1 MTKKRIFLGLALLF
15 TTYLLYL
22 LYIFVLSPKTNLQ
35 SIYLI
40 PEDAI
45 FVLESEKPVDSWRQ
59 VSESKG
65 WNHLKGNDYF
75 AELTKNIQKV
85 DTIFKDKRGLFEFF
99 DGRSLFISIHPIS
112 KKDYGIFYVLDL
124 KRIAKLKLLKTYLNT
139 LLDEGYLLSKRTYH
153 NHEILEIYDRTSKE
167 TMHLSFIENQL
178 VASYTHALVEAA
190 IDQFKEPKL
199 GRDLNFLAINK
210 KVGYEDLFRL
220 YVQYAYVDDYYSMFS
235 NTNNE
240 WLNSVSQHFLFSG
253 FSFDLDSNSTITAD
267 GYTNI
272 RFENENY
279 LEALQQSGTGRRS
292 IAQIAPAKTAL
303 YLSYGF
309 DSFTKFYENFERVQ
323 RANNSEQFR
332 TYETSLKKVEKFL
345 KISVKEQFVSW
356 IGEEIALLQI
366 NSDISKSKNDIAL
379 VLQTTEIS
387 KAKAQ
392 LDFVVEQIRKKTP
405 VRFKAIP
412 YKGHEI
418 NFLSIKGFFK
428 LFLGNRFKAF
438 DKPYFTII
446 SDKVIFSDSPNTLKN
461 MINSYENKQTLES
474 AKDFQDFNEA
484 FKERSSVFA
493 YINVP
498 LLYDTFYGLANKAT
512 RQQLKR
518 NRDYLIC
525 FPQMGLQ
532 LSPDDE
538 LFKSRLVVNYQDVAM
553 VKDKAQ
559 FSNTANKDIPALN
572 AASDAVDVS
581 IFNLKPIYPTD
592 LSAKFFSKVYPNGTL
607 RFKVDLKDGLKHG
620 RYVAYHSNGQKKIT
634 GRFKKDQQVGTWR
647 YYDAQGKQQLKK
659 RF

>member
-1 MTKKRIFLGLALLF
+1 MTKKRLLLGLALFF

-22 LYIFVLSPKTNLQ
+22 LYIFVLSPKNNLQ

-45 FVLESEKPVDSWRQ
+45 FVLESERPVDSWRQ

-65 WNHLKGNDYF
+65 WNHLKANDYF
-75 AELTKNIQKV
+75 ARLTENIQKV

-112 KKDYGIFYVLDL
+112 RKDYGIFYVLDL

-139 LLDEGYLLSKRTYH
+139 LLDEGYILSKRTYH

-190 IDQFKEPKL
+190 IDQYKEPAL
-199 GRDLNFLAINK
+199 GRDLNFLAVNK
-210 KVGYEDLFRL
+210 KVGYENLFRL
-220 YVQYAYVDDYYSMFS
+220 YVQYAFVDDYYRMFS
-235 NTNNE
+235 NSENE
-240 WLNSVSQHFLFSG
+240 WLQSVSQHFLFSG
-253 FSFDLDSNSTITAD
+253 FSFDLDTNSTITAD

-279 LEALQQSGTGRRS
+279 LEALQQSGTGNRS

-309 DSFTKFYENFERVQ
+309 DSFSKFYENFETVQ

-332 TYETSLKKVEKFL
+332 SYEAGLKKVEKFL
-345 KISVKEQFVSW
+345 KISVKDQFVSW

-366 NSDISKSKNDIAL
+366 NSNISKSKNDIAL
-379 VLQTTEIS
+379 VLQTTEIES
-387 KAKAQ
+387 AKKQ
-392 LDFVVEQIRKKTP
+392 LDFVVEQVRKKTP
-405 VRFKAIP
+405 VKFKAIP

-438 DKPYFTII
+438 DKPYFAII
-446 SDKVIFSDSPNTLKN
+446 SDKVVFSDSPNTLKY
-461 MINSYENKQTLES
+461 MINAYVEKQTLQNAE
-474 AKDFQDFNEA
+474 DFQNFNGA
-484 FKERSSVFA
+484 FEKRSSVFA
-493 YINVP
+493 YVNIP
-498 LLYDTFYGLANKAT
+498 LLYNTFYDWADKAT
-512 RQQLKR
+512 RQQLKQ
-518 NRDYLIC
+518 NKDYLIC
-525 FPQMGLQ
+525 FPQLGLQ
-532 LSPDDE
+532 LSPEDD
-538 LFKSRLVVNYQDVAM
+538 LFKSRLVVNYQDAAS
-553 VKDKAQ
+553 VKEKAQ
-559 FSNTANKDIPALN
+559 FSNTANKKVVATVTN
-572 AASDAVDVS
+572 GGNVDETV
-581 IFNLKPIYPTD
+581 FDLRPIYPTD
-592 LSAKFFSKVYPNGTL
+592 LSANTFSKVYPNGSI

-620 RYVAYHSNGQKKIT
+620 RYTAYHSNGKKKIT
-634 GRFKKDQQVGTWR
+634 GRFKRDQQVGTWR
-647 YYDAQGKQQLKK
+647 YFDEYGEQLLKK

>member
-1 MTKKRIFLGLALLF
+1 MTKKRILLGLALFF

-22 LYIFVLSPKTNLQ
+22 LYIFVLSPKNNLQ

-40 PEDAI
+40 PENAI
-45 FVLESEKPVDSWRQ
+45 FVLESEQPVESWRQ

-75 AELTKNIQKV
+75 GRLTENIQKV

-139 LLDEGYLLSKRTYH
+139 LLDEGYILSKRTYH
-153 NHEILEIYDRTSKE
+153 NHEILEIYDRASKE

-178 VASYTHALVEAA
+178 VASYTHALVEGA
-190 IDQFKEPKL
+190 IDQYKEPAL
-199 GRDLNFLAINK
+199 GRDLNFLAVNK
-210 KVGYEDLFRL
+210 KVGYENLFRL
-220 YVQYAYVDDYYSMFS
+220 YVQYAYVDDYYRMFS
-235 NTNNE
+235 NTDNE
-240 WLNSVSQHFLFSG
+240 WLKSVSQHFLFSG
-253 FSFDLDSNSTITAD
+253 FSFDLDTNSTITAD

-279 LEALQQSGTGRRS
+279 LEALQQSGTGNRS
-292 IAQIAPAKTAL
+292 IAQIAPAKTAV

-309 DSFTKFYENFERVQ
+309 DSFSKFYENFATVQ

-332 TYETSLKKVEKFL
+332 SYETGLKKVEKFL

-366 NSDISKSKNDIAL
+366 NSSISKSKNDVAL
-379 VLQTTEIS
+379 VLQTTDIAA
-387 KAKAQ
+387 AKKQ
-392 LDFVVEQIRKKTP
+392 LDFVVEQVRKKTP
-405 VRFKAIP
+405 VKFKAIP

-446 SDKVIFSDSPNTLKN
+446 EDKVVFSDSPNTLKN
-461 MINSYENKQTLES
+461 MINAYVKKETLQN
-474 AKDFQDFNEA
+474 AADFQDFNRA
-484 FKERSSVFA
+484 FEERSSVFA
-493 YINVP
+493 YVNIP
-498 LLYDTFYGLANKAT
+498 LLYTTFYDLADKAT
-512 RQQLKR
+512 RQQMKQ
-518 NRDYLIC
+518 NKDYLIC
-525 FPQMGLQ
+525 FPQLGLQ
-532 LSPDDE
+532 LSPEED
-538 LFKSRLVVNYQDVAM
+538 LFKSRLVVNYQETSSVLE
-553 VKDKAQ
+553 KSQ
-559 FSNTANKDIPALN
+559 FSTSIEKKISGLDKGEET
-572 AASDAVDVS
+572 VDDTV
-581 IFNLKPIYPTD
+581 FDLRPIYPTD
-592 LSAKFFSKVYPNGTL
+592 LSAKTFSRIYPNGSI

-620 RYVAYHSNGQKKIT
+620 RYSGFHSNGKKKIT

-647 YYDAQGKQQLKK
+647 YFDEDGKQLLKK